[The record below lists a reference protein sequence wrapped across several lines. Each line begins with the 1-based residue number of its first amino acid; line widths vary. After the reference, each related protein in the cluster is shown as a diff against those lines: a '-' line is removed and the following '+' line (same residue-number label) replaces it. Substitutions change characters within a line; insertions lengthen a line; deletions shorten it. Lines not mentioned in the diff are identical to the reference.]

1 MVTLHLADA
10 SYSEIFRSG
19 ARMSE
24 FDDRPKKIRPGEELD
39 VKKLGAYLR
48 DQLNLT
54 GELSVE
60 QFPSGF
66 SNLTY
71 MLKLGEREMVLR
83 RPPFGANIKSAHDM
97 NREYTILSM
106 LNPIYAKAPKPLIY
120 SDDQQI
126 IGAEFYVME
135 RVRGVILRP
144 TMPKAMHPKPELMRQ
159 VSESLVD
166 ALVELHAIDLDAA
179 GLATFGKPEGY
190 VNRQIA
196 GWTRRWQKSMTDQ
209 VPAMDE
215 AAAWLAQNQ
224 PPETGATL
232 IHNDFKYDNFVL
244 DSADWRNIIAV
255 LDWEMATVGDPL
267 MDLGTSLSYWVEAA
281 DPAIIRLLNL
291 SPTTL
296 PGNLS
301 RHEFVDRYAEKSG
314 RNVENI
320 TFYYAYGAF
329 KLGVI
334 VQQIYQR
341 WKLGHTQDPRFAG
354 LLEAVKACGL
364 IATQAIESGKI

>member
-1 MVTLHLADA
+1 
-10 SYSEIFRSG
+10 
-19 ARMSE
+19 MSDFE
-24 FDDRPKKIRPGEELD
+24 DRPKNIRTGEELD
-39 VKKLGAYLR
+39 TEKLGAYLR
-48 DQLNLT
+48 AQLSLE
-54 GELSVE
+54 GKLQIK
-60 QFPSGF
+60 QFPGGF

-71 MLKLGEREMVLR
+71 MLQMGEHEMVLR

-97 NREYTILSM
+97 NREYTILSK
-106 LNPIYAKAPKPLIY
+106 LNPVYAKAPKPLLY
-120 SDDQQI
+120 TDDESI
-126 IGAEFYVME
+126 IGAEFYLME

-144 TMPKAMHPKPELMRQ
+144 TMPKAMRPERGIMRQ
-159 VSESLVD
+159 ISESLVD
-166 ALVELHAIDLDAA
+166 ALVELHAIDLDEA
-179 GLATFGKPEGY
+179 GLSDFGRPTGY
-190 VNRQIA
+190 VNRQIS
-196 GWTRRWQKSMTDQ
+196 GWTRRWQRSMTDE

-215 AAAWLAQNQ
+215 AAKWLADNQ

-267 MDLGTSLSYWVEAA
+267 MDLGTSLSYWIEAT
-281 DPAIIRLLNL
+281 DPPTIQMLNL

-296 PGNLS
+296 PGNLT
-301 RHEFVDRYAEKSG
+301 RRQIVDRYTEKSG
-314 RNVENI
+314 RSVDNI
-320 TFYYAYGAF
+320 VFYYVYGAF

-341 WKLGHTQDPRFAG
+341 WKLGYTKDVRFAG

-364 IATQAIESGKI
+364 IATEAIEAGEIC

>member
-1 MVTLHLADA
+1 
-10 SYSEIFRSG
+10 
-19 ARMSE
+19 MSE
-24 FDDRPKKIRPGEELD
+24 FEDRPKKIRQGEELD
-39 VKKLGAYLR
+39 TQKLGEFLR
-48 DQLNLT
+48 DQLKLT
-54 GELSVE
+54 GELTVA

-71 MLKLGEREMVLR
+71 MLTLGEREMVLR

-97 NREYTILSM
+97 SREYTILSK
-106 LNPIYAKAPKPLIY
+106 LNPVYDKAPKPLAY
-120 SDDQQI
+120 SDDESI

-144 TMPKAMHPKPELMRQ
+144 TMPKGMHPEPMLMRQ
-159 VSESLVD
+159 ISESLVD
-166 ALVELHAIDLDAA
+166 ALVELHGVDLAAA
-179 GLATFGKPEGY
+179 GLSDFGRPQGY
-190 VNRQIA
+190 VNRQIV
-196 GWTRRWQKSMTDQ
+196 GWTRRWQKGMTDA

-215 AAAWLAQNQ
+215 AAAWLAVNQ

-267 MDLGTSLSYWVEAA
+267 MDLGTSLSYWVESA
-281 DPAIIRLLNL
+281 DPATIQLLNL
-291 SPTTL
+291 SPTAL
-296 PGNLS
+296 PGNLT
-301 RHEFVDRYAEKSG
+301 RREFLDRYTEKSG
-314 RNVENI
+314 RNVDNI
-320 TFYYAYGAF
+320 AFYYAFGAF

-334 VQQIYQR
+334 VQQIYRR
-341 WKLGHTQDPRFAG
+341 WKVGHTKDPRFAG

-364 IATQAIESGKI
+364 IATQAIEKGTI

>member
-1 MVTLHLADA
+1 
-10 SYSEIFRSG
+10 
-19 ARMSE
+19 MSE
-24 FDDRPKKIRPGEELD
+24 FEDRPKKVRVGEELD
-39 VKKLGAYLR
+39 IEKLSAYLR
-48 DQLNLT
+48 DQLNYT
-54 GELSVE
+54 GELQVE
-60 QFPSGF
+60 QFPGGF

-71 MLKLGEREMVLR
+71 MLKMGGDEMVLR

-97 NREYTILSM
+97 NREYTILSK
-106 LNPIYAKAPKPLIY
+106 LNPIYDKAPKPLLY
-120 SDDQQI
+120 TADESI
-126 IGAEFYVME
+126 IGAEFYLME

-144 TMPKAMHPKPELMRQ
+144 TMKKEMHPDPTTMRQ

-166 ALVELHAIDLDAA
+166 ALVELHAIDLEEA
-179 GLATFGKPEGY
+179 GLGDFGRPEGY
-190 VNRQIA
+190 VNRQIT
-196 GWTRRWQKSMTDQ
+196 GWTRRWQRSMTDQ

-215 AAAWLAQNQ
+215 AANWLADNQ

-267 MDLGTSLSYWVEAA
+267 MDLGTSLSYWVEAT
-281 DPAIIRLLNL
+281 DPAIIQMLNL

-296 PGNLS
+296 PGNLT
-301 RHEFVDRYAEKSG
+301 RQQVIDRYTEKSD
-314 RNVENI
+314 RNVDNI
-320 TFYYAYGAF
+320 VFYYAYGAF

-341 WKLGHTQDPRFAG
+341 WKLGHTKDPRFAG
-354 LLEAVKACGL
+354 LLEAVKACGH
-364 IATQAIESGKI
+364 IAAQAIDTGTI

>member
-1 MVTLHLADA
+1 
-10 SYSEIFRSG
+10 
-19 ARMSE
+19 MSE
-24 FDDRPKKIRPGEELD
+24 FEDRPKKIRPGEEFD
-39 VKKLGAYLR
+39 TETLGAYLR
-48 DQLNLT
+48 DQLDLT

-60 QFPSGF
+60 QFPGGF

-71 MLKLGEREMVLR
+71 MLRLGEREMVLR

-97 NREYTILSM
+97 SREYTILSK
-106 LNPIYAKAPKPLIY
+106 LNPVYDKAPKPLLY
-120 SDDQQI
+120 TDDESI
-126 IGAEFYVME
+126 LGAEFYVME

-144 TMPKAMHPKPELMRQ
+144 TMPKKMHPDPTTMRQ

-166 ALVELHAIDLDAA
+166 ALAELHAIDLEAA
-179 GLATFGKPEGY
+179 GLADFGRPEGY
-190 VNRQIA
+190 IGRQIS
-196 GWTRRWQKSMTDQ
+196 GWTRRWQKSMTDD
-209 VPAMDE
+209 VLAMDE
-215 AAAWLAQNQ
+215 AAAWLADNQ
-224 PPETGATL
+224 PAETGATL

-267 MDLGTSLSYWVEAA
+267 MDLGTSLSYWVEAT
-281 DPAIIRLLNL
+281 DPAIIQLLNL

-296 PGNLS
+296 PGNLT
-301 RHEFVDRYAEKSG
+301 RREVVDRYAEKSG
-314 RNVENI
+314 RNVDNVA
-320 TFYYAYGAF
+320 FYYAYGAF

-341 WKLGHTQDPRFAG
+341 WKLGHTKDPRFAG

-364 IATQAIESGKI
+364 IATQAIEKGTI